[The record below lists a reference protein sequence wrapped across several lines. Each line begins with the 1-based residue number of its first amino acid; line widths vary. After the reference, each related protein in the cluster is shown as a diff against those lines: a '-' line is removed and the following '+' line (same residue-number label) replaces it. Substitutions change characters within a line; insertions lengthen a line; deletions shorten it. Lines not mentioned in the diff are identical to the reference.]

1 MTFSHQGSG
10 PEASSAPTSTGRL
23 STEVSGSLDSCP
35 AMSTP
40 EFEEIRRLGQ
50 PARELRRGRCVAPDT
65 ERHNERV
72 AAGMRVTG
80 EVIRCVRT

>member
-1 MTFSHQGSG
+1 
-10 PEASSAPTSTGRL
+10 
-23 STEVSGSLDSCP
+23 
-35 AMSTP
+35 MSTP